1 VTPALVKQLGS
12 TGDKAASTTTLSHTF
27 TGAVAAGNTIVCRV
41 LFDNAAVA
49 SKPIVSSIARMA
61 GETATWV
68 LLGAARSTS
77 TTAGSFASGEM
88 WAIQTTVNW
97 SAAAYAITF
106 DTAITQKACSFAE
119 WSGLSTT
126 PRSTAGTAYST
137 TTTAASATTTG
148 TTPVIGD
155 VALGFIFGSNVATA
169 MAGDNDTTGGSWSTP
184 VSLGTTGGNVATNN
198 FGIMQYKVL
207 TAASH
212 QTLNN
217 SAVMTAGNGA
227 IVAILQALPDPTITQ
242 ASYQWYDDGTE
253 AGAVAL
259 AAQDTA
265 AAGDVTIND
274 GIGQL
279 RVRLQNTSS
288 VFVLTTDDWQLQ
300 WEKNVSGTWTNV
312 TAASTNARGYSS
324 PNLTEG
330 AATTNRL
337 GAGTG
342 TFVAGKVSEDG
353 VADDVG
359 ISANN
364 YTELLFSLALQKAD
378 LVNGDSLRFRVLRN
392 GSTSGIT
399 YTAVPTI
406 TVRRVN
412 QGTSA
417 VAWSSSSVAVGL
429 RNPKATITVPHTWV
443 TAAVGKKALRGTAAV
458 SHAWATAAVG
468 IAAPAPPEGPPTPIV
483 QTDFTGTDGA
493 ALTTLVNKG
502 SLGGPAFVYQS
513 IPPTAAPAW
522 TEEITGN
529 RGLVRTDPTNE
540 FWSTDIFTAGSMP
553 VATTIYFSM
562 VITNAAAGGY
572 IVLHPRIGG
581 DGSAVQLEFWI
592 HSNFLAVGNSGNV
605 GHGLTFADGD
615 TVHVLFRSTGPSH
628 SATLWRNNNLQPSTP
643 TATGTGGAG
652 VGGQILLQTKRG
664 PGQNSFY
671 LDNFVVFD
679 SPTVA
684 WPPPPVLDL
693 SDNFNRADTAPTQ
706 QLVGQLGPMWE
717 PYSPHTWSFGGIKNN
732 MLTAEYGSAHQ
743 VAYIRNDLA
752 INDMCYAQID
762 FLTGGGEIYGPV
774 LCHDHIPGTR
784 GGYDILVQPWNNSC
798 QFERNGAVV
807 ATYPTSVVTT
817 PIGAWVTL
825 RLEKRGAVIT
835 TLVNGLEV
843 GSYTDPSPLTGNGL
857 GFSFG
862 TANEQRMDNW
872 SGGRLPVFTDDFAGT
887 GPLNA
892 VSWNTGGFSIPAR
905 VNGSFTVN
913 GGDFGLA
920 CLSGFPL
927 SSNAQYAEVTK
938 KSAHNVSLTLSSD
951 TSVWTYPRPTGYTVL
966 SRSDGVAECFVFGGS
981 LGYSF
986 IPAAPIGCRVRA
998 EHDGAGNIKL
1008 LHDGVVMKEW
1018 DDPGTTLTGPYVWL
1032 NVSDGGLLDDFEAG
1046 PLGGVAPPTPNS
1058 GSAAVSWS
1066 STVAAVGE
1074 NYQAAGPNTG
1084 TAVVGWSSTTTAVG
1098 KRITQA
1104 TAAVTWI
1111 DTVSVVGKR
1120 FTKSNAAVTWT
1131 DTLTAAG
1138 KRAPKATAATSWVE
1152 TLLAAGKRTAQG
1164 AAAATWSVVTAATGK
1179 RSPKGTITA
1188 AHTWVTA
1195 AQGVMPIVG
1204 AKQGTAAVSWISALT
1219 SVGKRSPKATTTTT
1233 WSSVIAA
1240 AGSKPS
1246 RGTAAVSWVTTLLSA
1261 GKRAP
1266 KGAAAATTVDTLTA
1280 TGKRSP
1286 AAVAAVATNWALA
1299 ANGVAPTV
1307 GVKQGFATVTYSSAV
1322 TAVGKRVAKA
1332 GTATTYSFVTAA
1344 AGKKIQ
1350 QAIAA
1355 VTWISA
1361 ITAAVGKRFPKATV
1375 AVVYSST
1382 VAAVGKRAPKATTAV
1397 TYAWA
1402 TTANGVKP
1410 VIGFKQGFATVTYAS
1425 TVTAAGKRSP
1435 KATAVIT
1442 HAWPVAATGQKLQ
1455 KGTTS
1460 TSYQWAAT
1468 AAGKKLSQALVAVAY
1483 TVTTQAAGTRTPK
1496 ARADVSYRSTV
1507 VAMGVSGIAGVV
1519 EGWWNGQEIVA
1530 MQYGSKPVIDWALV
1544 PA

>member
-1 VTPALVKQLGS
+1 
-12 TGDKAASTTTLSHTF
+12 
-27 TGAVAAGNTIVCRV
+27 
-41 LFDNAAVA
+41 
-49 SKPIVSSIARMA
+49 
-61 GETATWV
+61 
-68 LLGAARSTS
+68 
-77 TTAGSFASGEM
+77 
-88 WAIQTTVNW
+88 
-97 SAAAYAITF
+97 
-106 DTAITQKACSFAE
+106 
-119 WSGLSTT
+119 
-126 PRSTAGTAYST
+126 
-137 TTTAASATTTG
+137 
-148 TTPVIGD
+148 
-155 VALGFIFGSNVATA
+155 
-169 MAGDNDTTGGSWSTP
+169 
-184 VSLGTTGGNVATNN
+184 
-198 FGIMQYKVL
+198 
-207 TAASH
+207 
-212 QTLNN
+212 
-217 SAVMTAGNGA
+217 
-227 IVAILQALPDPTITQ
+227 
-242 ASYQWYDDGTE
+242 
-253 AGAVAL
+253 
-259 AAQDTA
+259 
-265 AAGDVTIND
+265 
-274 GIGQL
+274 
-279 RVRLQNTSS
+279 
-288 VFVLTTDDWQLQ
+288 
-300 WEKNVSGTWTNV
+300 
-312 TAASTNARGYSS
+312 
-324 PNLTEG
+324 
-330 AATTNRL
+330 
-337 GAGTG
+337 
-342 TFVAGKVSEDG
+342 
-353 VADDVG
+353 
-359 ISANN
+359 
-364 YTELLFSLALQKAD
+364 
-378 LVNGDSLRFRVLRN
+378 
-392 GSTSGIT
+392 
-399 YTAVPTI
+399 
-406 TVRRVN
+406 
-412 QGTSA
+412 
-417 VAWSSSSVAVGL
+417 
-429 RNPKATITVPHTWV
+429 
-443 TAAVGKKALRGTAAV
+443 
-458 SHAWATAAVG
+458 
-468 IAAPAPPEGPPTPIV
+468 
-483 QTDFTGTDGA
+483 
-493 ALTTLVNKG
+493 
-502 SLGGPAFVYQS
+502 VYQS
-513 IPPTAAPAW
+513 IPPTPAPAW

-540 FWSTDIFTAGSMP
+540 FWSSDIFTAGSMP

-572 IVLHPRIGG
+572 IVLHPRVGG

-592 HSNFLAVGNSGNV
+592 HSNFLIVGNSGNV

-706 QLVGQLGPMWE
+706 QLVGQLGPLWE

-784 GGYDILVQPWNNSC
+784 SGYDILVQPWNNSC

-872 SGGRLPVFTDDFAGT
+872 SGGRLPVFTDDFTGT
-887 GPLNA
+887 GPLNS
-892 VSWNTGGFSIPAR
+892 VHWNTGGFSVPAR
-905 VNGSFTVN
+905 VNGNFTVN

-1032 NVSDGGLLDDFEAG
+1032 NVNDGGLLDDFEAG

-1074 NYQAAGPNTG
+1074 NNESAGGLPITETWTGTTGTPWPTPKWSIIKAWPQYVVVDTIQANRGRLSVGGTPYAFGLAELADSTHTDVDITFTYALGNATAESYAEVFYRMDHTGTIGDPASSGWPVDCYAIDIEPHLNTVYLANLDTTGIGSNIATVTSAGVNVTSDIKFRILAVGTNHKVKWWPASGAEPSTWQIDINDSTWTSGHFALGLYNGDNTGTNVAEFDNLSLVVPTTLLKGVGAIPDAYTATDLATLNCSWWYEWDNPTTHAHVSPPGFQYVPMMWGDWDRTYPGFEIGGTPAEAIGSSTILLGFNEPNIPSQADMTVARCLELWPQLEATGARLGSPALSPNGGQEAYLDAFFAGNPRVDFLCLHWYPEYDAGYPNIGNYLDHYHTKYGLPIWLTEITAGTTGSIADSAALITTVMAACEARPFVERIAWFFLARDPAAAGWPNSSLVNANGTLNAAGTAYASYPPGTITLPSGPNTG
-1084 TAVVGWSSTTTAVG
+1084 TAAVGWSSTTTAAGKKVQKGTATTTWTDTVAANG
-1098 KRITQA
+1098 KRTAKA
-1104 TAAVTWI
+1104 TAAV
-1111 DTVSVVGKR
+1111 
-1120 FTKSNAAVTWT
+1120 AWT

-1138 KRAPKATAATSWVE
+1138 KRAPKATAATSWVD
-1152 TLLAAGKRTAQG
+1152 TLAAAGKRVAQG
-1164 AAAATWSVVTAATGK
+1164 AVAATWSVVTAATGK
-1179 RSPKGTITA
+1179 RAPKGTITTS
-1188 AHTWVTA
+1188 HTWVTA

-1204 AKQGTAAVSWISALT
+1204 AKQGSASVSWISALT
-1219 SVGKRSPKATTTTT
+1219 SVGKRTPKATTATT
-1233 WSSVIAA
+1233 WSSAIAA

-1246 RGTAAVSWVTTLLSA
+1246 QGTAAVSWVTTLLSA

-1266 KGAAAATTVDTLTA
+1266 KGATAVTTTDTLTA

-1286 AAVAAVATNWALA
+1286 AAVAALATNWVLA
-1299 ANGVAPTV
+1299 ANGLAPTV

-1322 TAVGKRVAKA
+1322 TAAVGKRVAKA
-1332 GTATTYSFVTAA
+1332 GTATTYSFVIAA

-1355 VTWISA
+1355 VTWTST
-1361 ITAAVGKRFPKATV
+1361 ITAVVGKRFPKATV